1 MEKLIEIKDAFN
13 SLYRR
18 ILREHVVDRSNWTK
32 IGEQLRTGYFDY
44 KVNILVNDESE
55 KPDLH
60 NRNTWAYKNF
70 VKNNVAYI
78 DDEGDNRGEPGYYD
92 KVENKL
98 DPKYKGT
105 YWDWFLNGL
114 DETKEQ
120 EHEYFMSQ
128 LDIQDG
134 MVVLKHNSPYK
145 IEDGFVGG
153 SGRKGPNSYSNNS
166 DLGNYFW
173 GSKEEGSDQS
183 SAGEYQYICY
193 VPVDEVYDFE
203 YNEKGYSSMKEAC
216 LNEKYVASWWPN
228 GGGIV
233 VVSRYPTKIDHV
245 IKRNTF

>member
-1 MEKLIEIKDAFN
+1 MERLNEIKDTFK

-18 ILREHVVDRSNWTK
+18 ILREHIVDRSNWTK

-60 NRNTWAYKNF
+60 NRNTWDYKKF

-78 DDEGDNRGEPGYYD
+78 DDKGNNRGEPGYYD

-105 YWDWFLNGL
+105 YWDWRLNGL

-173 GSKEEGSDQS
+173 GK
-183 SAGEYQYICY
+183 
-193 VPVDEVYDFE
+193 
-203 YNEKGYSSMKEAC
+203 
-216 LNEKYVASWWPN
+216 
-228 GGGIV
+228 
-233 VVSRYPTKIDHV
+233 
-245 IKRNTF
+245 